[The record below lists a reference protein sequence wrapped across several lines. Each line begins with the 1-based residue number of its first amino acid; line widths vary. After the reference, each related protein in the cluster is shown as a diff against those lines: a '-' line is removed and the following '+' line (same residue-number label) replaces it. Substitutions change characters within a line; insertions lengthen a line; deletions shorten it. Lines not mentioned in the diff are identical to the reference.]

1 MIIDAHTHL
10 FGPDPVRYPYAPD
23 TYKPT
28 TAGSAELLKSQMDE
42 AGVDRAVTISP
53 WVYKWDVSYALDA
66 RAANRDWLAAAVLVD
81 PWAPNAPRLLE
92 HYVKD
97 RHACGLRI
105 QGRISK
111 LGAFDDPATTP
122 LWAKAADLGLA
133 VDVNATHAE
142 YEQVEKRVQQ
152 FPQTPFLLDHCGYIS
167 GDLAPQTPTVEPVL
181 RMARYPNVYAKLT
194 FLSLA
199 SREAYPFAD
208 VHWMI
213 REIVDAFGAERCLF
227 GTNFPK
233 AQYDP
238 KLTYKQSVEL
248 FAQVLDLSAA
258 ERGWILGGTAEKLWR
273 WGD

>member
-1 MIIDAHTHL
+1 
-10 FGPDPVRYPYAPD
+10 
-23 TYKPT
+23 
-28 TAGSAELLKSQMDE
+28 MDE

-133 VDVNATHAE
+133 VD
-142 YEQVEKRVQQ
+142 EQVEKRVQQ